1 VLKIKE
7 KSKCSFSG
15 GNAHIRRRTNFP
27 AHVRAQ
33 VGKAYFNG
41 TKVGQMPSGVYD
53 FKVGDILL
61 IKTFSVPPEPK
72 RSCDGGQHL
81 QCQPPRGLLLGQ
93 GRII

>member
-53 FKVGDILL
+53 FKVGEILL
-61 IKTFSVPPEPK
+61 IKTFSVPPN
-72 RSCDGGQHL
+72 
-81 QCQPPRGLLLGQ
+81 PRDLVTVVSISSASLLVDYCWVRAG
-93 GRII
+93 